1 MDQEFQF
8 LVNYR
13 LLAKEDGSLLWIA
26 PVDYFEYD
34 DFVEV
39 VRSCPEHSLT
49 IVTYYELRAEFL
61 EELVRCVGRLSWIKL
76 DLTHEEF
83 RFKTSLIGETHFAP
97 SSFKKGV
104 EPLDEEMFAYLDWLE
119 EQALLEGTEIWNWSQ
134 AA

>member
-1 MDQEFQF
+1 MNPEFQF

-13 LLAKEDGSLLWIA
+13 LLAKEGGSLLWIA

-39 VRSCPEHSLT
+39 VRSSPEHSLT

-61 EELVRCVGRLSWIKL
+61 EELAGCVRRLSWIKL
-76 DLTHEEF
+76 DLTAKEF
-83 RFKTSLIGETHFAP
+83 HFKASLIGETHFAP
-97 SSFKKGV
+97 SSFDAGV
-104 EPLDEEMFAYLDWLE
+104 QPLDEGMFEYLDWLE
-119 EQALLEGTEIWNWSQ
+119 EQALSEGTEIWNWSQ